1 MVEVPKTSYR
11 WAAWTHWSN
20 LAVLAAAG
28 IAGAT
33 VDPSFWY
40 ALLPAQA
47 LVLWLAPDLPPLRKA
62 VDAKNLRAQ
71 RDAERGYYLEQL
83 WGLTPLPPPTAGER
97 LKRLF
102 VSGST
107 VDPDER
113 LRHTP
118 ATAAYFE
125 MRNIVAKLAEMIP
138 LSNGRVKPQDIER
151 FESVINAYLRILFA
165 CQPLER
171 AVHETDEAQLTRDL
185 GDVNNRL
192 QHADS
197 TLRPVLSERKRLL
210 ESQNARLPRL
220 RASLELLRAR
230 AEALPH
236 QLRNVQTQVLTDPG
250 TEVHA
255 MLDDMLERN
264 DLLSD
269 PLADLAAD
277 DAVRELLTGAL
288 DQAAGTAP
296 APKARPGRVGV
307 RH

>member
-11 WAAWTHWSN
+11 WAAWSHWSN
-20 LAVLAAAG
+20 LAMLVAGG

-71 RDAERGYYLEQL
+71 RDAERKYYLEQL
-83 WGLTPLPPPTAGER
+83 FSLAPLPEPTVGER
-97 LKRLF
+97 LKRMF
-102 VSGST
+102 VSGSEP
-107 VDPDER
+107 DPDLR
-113 LRHTP
+113 LRRTA
-118 ATAAYFE
+118 ATAPYLE
-125 MRNIVAKLAEMIP
+125 MRNIVAKLEEMIP
-138 LSNGRVKPQDIER
+138 LSQGRVTPHDIER
-151 FESVINAYLRILFA
+151 FEGVINAYLRIMFA

-171 AVHETDEAQLTRDL
+171 AVSEMNEPELARELA
-185 GDVNNRL
+185 DVDGRIG
-192 QHADS
+192 QADT
-197 TLRPVLSERKRLL
+197 TLRPVLAERKRLL
-210 ESQNARLPRL
+210 ESQRSRLPRL

-230 AEALPH
+230 ADALPH

-250 TEVHA
+250 SEVHA

-269 PLADLAAD
+269 PLADLADD
-277 DAVRELLTGAL
+277 DAVRQLLGEAM
-288 DQAAGTAP
+288 QQPAGTAP
-296 APKARPGRVGV
+296 APKPRPGRVGQ